1 MYHFQLKSPAEMP
14 VHPLLHSDLWLENKE
29 KRRNTLDNVAKDRL
43 SYMYIFAH
51 HNLEDDNEGEKDM
64 QWRFCRRGCCIWC
77 LVIAYK
83 VMEKGHCIVGD
94 TSCLS

>member
-1 MYHFQLKSPAEMP
+1 M
-14 VHPLLHSDLWLENKE
+14 
-29 KRRNTLDNVAKDRL
+29 DNVTKDIRL

-64 QWRFCRRGCCIWC
+64 QWRFSRRGCCIWS

-83 VMEKGHCIVGD
+83 VMEKGHCVVGD
-94 TSCLS
+94 TSCVSLRHVGELIIVLKY